1 MRVHVLTGAIGAV
14 ELHLQAVEARGPGG
28 GRGEFDK
35 ARRGGGRD
43 QRVMGRDV
51 PFEVRSPQP
60 SMLGHPRGG
69 EHGGSSHGV
78 LPEGLGNPCIGVGA
92 GLTPVLKLACSLVE
106 LVVGVHRGLD
116 LHCRASKSWG
126 SFHKDDCRPLKIEI
140 HAGWS
145 EAHDCS
151 RGTGFFSSCTRL
163 M

>member
-1 MRVHVLTGAIGAV
+1 MCRLRSA
-14 ELHLQAVEARGPGG
+14 HLNRQCLATRE
-28 GRGEFDK
+28 
-35 ARRGGGRD
+35 
-43 QRVMGRDV
+43 
-51 PFEVRSPQP
+51 
-60 SMLGHPRGG
+60 GG

-92 GLTPVLKLACSLVE
+92 GLTPVLTLACSLVE

-145 EAHDCS
+145 EAHDLLGM
-151 RGTGFFSSCTRL
+151 RMHL
-163 M
+163 